1 MLIFREPIRGSTSY
15 THLQIVPRGLYDI
28 IYIAFH
34 SNPIGGHLNIYCTLH
49 RLRLCSHWLKMY
61 SFIKRMC
68 NACPSCALSNPT
80 CSTSLELVYHFPINA
95 PFLVLFVDGYSAGK
109 NSGFEGC
116 KVYLIAAC
124 GMSGLS
130 VMEPIQHATPSSFA
144 LGIMKIQL
152 HFWFLPH
159 NCAGQRQ

>member
-1 MLIFREPIRGSTSY
+1 
-15 THLQIVPRGLYDI
+15 
-28 IYIAFH
+28 
-34 SNPIGGHLNIYCTLH
+34 
-49 RLRLCSHWLKMY
+49 
-61 SFIKRMC
+61 
-68 NACPSCALSNPT
+68 
-80 CSTSLELVYHFPINA
+80 VYHFPINA

-152 HFWFLPH
+152 HFGFCHTIVLDKDSKFFGVFKE
-159 NCAGQRQ
+159 AVDLL